1 MSKWDYKLHP
11 LKYGQNP
18 LVSEKE
24 INFIS
29 QQGWE
34 VVAVYNNPGAVILF
48 KKRSDGKNLIQEEEF
63 IEDNESL
70 TDEITESPAPAEKE
84 LSDES
89 KPKVQENA
97 MTFYHKGS
105 SLLANAQFAEAIKSY
120 DKAIEMDP
128 NLTMAF
134 VFRANAKLKLND
146 WESAIADFN
155 MALILKPNDLP
166 CIINRGICKFQK
178 GDLQAAIEDFNIVLS
193 KNPENMMAYEYRG
206 QSRQKLKLYPEALSD
221 YEKVLQLKPDDIEAY
236 LLRGDLK
243 IEMKDTPGAIEDYTL
258 AIKKDSKNA
267 KAFYKRC
274 KAKKESGDM
283 DGAKSDQK
291 KYNELCMVIVKNR
304 DTNTWGENP
313 SPLPLQTDPNNEA
326 DEDIQLVDN

>member
-18 LVSEKE
+18 MVSEKE

-48 KKRSDGKNLIQEEEF
+48 RKKSDGKNPVQEDDF
-63 IEDNESL
+63 LEDNESPSDVL
-70 TDEITESPAPAEKE
+70 PDSPASTEEKNPE
-84 LSDES
+84 ES
-89 KPKVQENA
+89 KPQIQENA

-105 SLLANAQFAEAIKSY
+105 ALLANSQFSEAIKCY

-146 WESAIADFN
+146 WEHAIEDFN

-178 GDLQAAIEDFNIVLS
+178 GDLQAAIEDFNIVVS
-193 KNPENMMAYEYRG
+193 KNPENMMAYEFRG
-206 QSRQKLKLYPEALSD
+206 QAKQKLKLYKEALDD
-221 YEKVLQLKPDDIEAY
+221 YEKVLQLKPDDIEAC

-243 IEMKDTPGAIEDYTL
+243 IEIKDLPGAIEDYTL

-267 KAFYKRC
+267 KAYYKRC
-274 KAKKESGDM
+274 KAKKESGDA
-283 DGAKSDQK
+283 DGARSDQK

-304 DTNTWGENP
+304 DNNTWGENP
-313 SPLPLQTDPNNEA
+313 SAPLPPTDSNNDN
-326 DEDIQLVDN
+326 DEDIQLVEN

>member
-18 LVSEKE
+18 MVSEKE

-48 KKRSDGKNLIQEEEF
+48 RKKGDGTHSIQEEDFLE
-63 IEDNESL
+63 ENEPL
-70 TDEITESPAPAEKE
+70 TDETSPSLPPPEEKNTEEA
-84 LSDES
+84 
-89 KPKVQENA
+89 KPRIQETA
-97 MTFYHKGS
+97 MTYYHKGS
-105 SLLANAQFAEAIKSY
+105 ALLANAQFTEAINCY
-120 DKAIEMDP
+120 NKAIEMDP

-146 WESAIADFN
+146 WESAIEDFN
-155 MALILKPNDLP
+155 MALILKPNDIP

-178 GDLQAAIEDFNIVLS
+178 GDLQAAIEDFNIVVS
-193 KNPENMMAYEYRG
+193 KNPENMMVYEYRG
-206 QSRQKLKLYPEALSD
+206 QARQKLKLYKDALTD

-243 IEMKDTPGAIEDYTL
+243 IEMKDVPGAIEDYTL

-267 KAFYKRC
+267 KAYYKRC
-274 KAKKESGDM
+274 KAKKDSGDIE
-283 DGAKSDQK
+283 GAKFDQK

-313 SPLPLQTDPNNEA
+313 SAPLPPSDSNNET